1 MGSNYRA
8 ILNCEKGVIRKEAME
23 VEQIS
28 LSTTPVFLAKG
39 DTVVSQGTGFFYL
52 YLHRNLNLKI
62 LYLVTSYHVLTGS
75 RPSEQKPPQ
84 GDSITF
90 QFHRSEAVPGDIKN
104 VHLPL
109 FTKDEKPR
117 WITSSSCPEADL
129 AVIPLL
135 NSLYNGCDIK
145 ALSPE
150 WAEKGDVKI
159 RPAMTV
165 TLVGYPD
172 GFYDKTNALPV
183 WQTGSVASEP
193 EIDFDAKPLFLID
206 ASAVPG
212 MSGAPVFAISYGTY
226 QRKNG
231 SIKGEV
237 QKFLGIYAHAS
248 GKPRDKEKYLELE
261 ESHDKKSGL
270 VESEALTI
278 GYVWKASLIKQTLDS
293 IDFDQYNKEILVNF
307 M

>member
-1 MGSNYRA
+1 MA
-8 ILNCEKGVIRKEAME
+8 

-28 LSTTPVFLAKG
+28 LSTTPVFLSKG

-52 YLHRNLNLKI
+52 HLHKNLNLKI
-62 LYLVTSYHVLTGS
+62 LYLVTAYHVLTGS
-75 RPSEQKPPQ
+75 RPSAEHKPPQ

-90 QFHRSEAVPGDIKN
+90 QFHRSEQVPSDVKN

-109 FTKDEKPR
+109 FTKNEKPL
-117 WITSSSCPEADL
+117 WITSSSCPEADV

-135 NSLYNGCDIK
+135 NSLYNDCDVK

-159 RPAMTV
+159 RPATNV

-193 EIDFDAKPLFLID
+193 EIDFEGKPLFLID
-206 ASAVPG
+206 APAVPG

-226 QRKNG
+226 QRENG
-231 SIKGEV
+231 SITGEV
-237 QKFLGIYAHAS
+237 QKFLGMYAHAS
-248 GKPRDKEKYLELE
+248 SGMTGKEKHLELE
-261 ESHDKKSGL
+261 ESHDRKSGR
-270 VESEALTI
+270 VEYEALKI
-278 GYVWKASLIKQTLDS
+278 GHVWKASLIKQTLES
-293 IDFDQYNKEILVNF
+293 IDFDQYNKEILVNL

>member
-1 MGSNYRA
+1 
-8 ILNCEKGVIRKEAME
+8 ME

-28 LSTTPVFLAKG
+28 LSTTPVVLAKG

-52 YLHRNLNLKI
+52 HLHRTLNLKI

-75 RPSEQKPPQ
+75 SPSAEHKPPQ

-90 QFHRSEAVPGDIKN
+90 QFHRSEAVPGDVKN

-109 FTKDEKPR
+109 FTKDEKPV
-117 WITSSSCPEADL
+117 WITSPSCPEADV

-135 NSLYNGCDIK
+135 NSLYTDCDVK
-145 ALSPE
+145 ALSPD
-150 WAEKGDVKI
+150 WAEKGDITI
-159 RPAMTV
+159 RPATTV

-183 WQTGSVASEP
+183 WQTGCVASEP

-206 ASAVPG
+206 TAAVPG
-212 MSGAPVFAISYGTY
+212 MSGAPVFAISYGIY
-226 QRKNG
+226 QRKDG

-237 QKFLGIYAHAS
+237 QKFLGLYAYAS
-248 GKPRDKEKYLELE
+248 GQPMDKEHYLELE
-261 ESHDKKSGL
+261 ASHEKKPGL
-270 VESEALTI
+270 GEYEAHPI
-278 GYVWKASLIKQTLDS
+278 GYVWKASLIKQTVER
-293 IDFDQYNKEILVNF
+293 IDFEQYNKEILVNLL
-307 M
+307 